1 MDLLQRFKQQ
11 LDQLGVDQK
20 SKILLAVSGGLDS
33 MVLLNLSRESGISIS
48 VSHVNYHLRGKAS
61 DLDQQ
66 LVEEYCA
73 KHKIPFYSK
82 SFRITEDDLRDG
94 LQGAARKLRYGWFN
108 ELTVELKLDFIFTA
122 HHINDR
128 IETFFINLLRGAG
141 LKGLKSIPSSNDL
154 IKRPLLNFSR
164 EELKEYALSQNLV
177 WREDESNASD
187 KYLRNKIRHGI
198 ANDLADL
205 SPDANTNLIKSIDLL
220 GEANSYFTRLA
231 KGRIAAYKSE
241 NDMLS
246 ISDQEWR
253 ALFDAR
259 PLHKYVFDELG
270 FRPDQFDQLE
280 NLVNSQVGKKV
291 IGNLNEVYR
300 DRGKFLVSRIAE
312 IADRVV
318 QIEDEK
324 GSIEFP
330 LPLTWEL
337 IKNANDFD
345 FKNPNLAY
353 LDFEKISFPLTVR
366 RWQDGDT
373 FKPFGMKGSKKI
385 SDYLTDRRMPIPEK
399 NRTMVLLSQGKIV
412 WLIGHRLADG
422 FGVDGQ
428 TKSILKFERSA

>member
-1 MDLLQRFKQQ
+1 MELLQRFKQQ

-48 VSHVNYHLRGKAS
+48 VSHVNYHLREEAS
-61 DLDQQ
+61 LLDQQ

-73 KHKIPFYSK
+73 KHKIPFYSR
-82 SFRITEDDLRDG
+82 SFRITEDALRDG
-94 LQGAARKLRYGWFN
+94 LQGAARKLRYEWFN
-108 ELTVELKLDFIFTA
+108 ELVEELKLDFIFTA
-122 HHINDR
+122 HHVNDR

-154 IKRPLLNFSR
+154 IKRPLLNFSK

-205 SPDANTNLIKSIDLL
+205 SLDANTNLIKSIDLL
-220 GEANSYFTRLA
+220 GEANSYFTQLA
-231 KGRIAAYKSE
+231 KERIAAYKSE

-280 NLVNSQVGKKV
+280 ILVNSQVGKKV
-291 IGNLNEVYR
+291 IGNFNEVYR

-366 RWQDGDT
+366 RWRDGDT

-385 SDYLTDRRMPIPEK
+385 SDYLTDLRMPIPEK
-399 NRTMVLLSQGKIV
+399 NKTMVLLSQGIIV

-422 FGVDGQ
+422 FGVDRQ
-428 TKSILKFERSA
+428 TKSILKFERST